1 VSQVD
6 FYILHGMTSALRLR
20 FICRLSEKI
29 WRQGQRLYIHAESE
43 TQARQLDNLLWTFR
57 LDSFVP
63 HELWLPDQVLSSP
76 IQIGYDVR
84 RHPSIPLLL
93 NTTLHFPVFIE
104 ECERVLEPIEDT
116 PVARELARERYRRYR
131 TLNWDIRTHDISNVP

>member
-6 FYILHGMTSALRLR
+6 FYILHGSTGTARLR

-29 WRQGQRLYIHAESE
+29 WRQGQQLYLYAESE

-57 LDSFVP
+57 VDSFVP
-63 HELWLPDQVLSSP
+63 HELWLPTQEASSP

-84 RHPSIPLLL
+84 QHPAIPLLL
-93 NTTLHFPVFIE
+93 NATSHWPAFTE
-104 ECERVLEPIEDT
+104 DYERVLEPIEDT
-116 PVARELARERYRRYR
+116 PLARELARERYRHYQALR
-131 TLNWDIRTHDISNVP
+131 WEIRTHDMTV